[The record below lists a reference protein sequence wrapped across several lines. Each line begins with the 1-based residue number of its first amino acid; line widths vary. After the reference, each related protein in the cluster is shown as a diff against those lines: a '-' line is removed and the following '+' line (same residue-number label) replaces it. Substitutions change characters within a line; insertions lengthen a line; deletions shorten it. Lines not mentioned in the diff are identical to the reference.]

1 MRAAAAAEARQVREK
16 ARRMGQM
23 RRAPKD
29 VVMSEAQ
36 RRMVQSILREQGH
49 DIDSPAPTSAA
60 FQTDEGGSVVKYIFI
75 CVGHPK
81 ASKCI
86 HPSTGAIL
94 SMRRCKSCTC
104 FQG

>member
-1 MRAAAAAEARQVREK
+1 MCVQAERRAEGQARAAAAAEARQVREK

-49 DIDSPAPTSAA
+49 DVGSSTSAGAA
-60 FQTDEGGSVVKYIFI
+60 FETDEGQDL
-75 CVGHPK
+75 P
-81 ASKCI
+81 
-86 HPSTGAIL
+86 
-94 SMRRCKSCTC
+94 CKL
-104 FQG
+104 